1 MKVIVVSNCATSTYY
16 DVTLS
21 LFPDWTIKAA
31 GFNEAER
38 WLQSGEKPEFEQYL
52 KECDLYIGWPLDN
65 LHLATV
71 LNPNAERVIIPELY
85 FRGLHPDVAILEGF
99 WGPFSEG
106 APHTQTSLL
115 ALGARAI
122 GKTAEETR
130 ALFREDVFERLGYF
144 DLYKSEKS
152 HVVAEF
158 GKYGIQLDEAFDFWE
173 TQNDFFY
180 VCHHPRSFV
189 LVDIARY
196 ALKGRFLDADAF
208 ASSESLRRTQPD
220 RLIVGTEVWPVYPE
234 IARRFGF
241 DGSLTWL
248 RFPHCS
254 PREMSLSHVIDVI
267 FDSLDKMDD
276 AWKSVPFIAE
286 CAKRLEGV

>member
-158 GKYGIQLDEAFDFWE
+158 GKYGIQLDEAFDFWRRR
-173 TQNDFFY
+173 TTSSMSAIILAASFSSTSLATPSRGASSMLTLSRVPNPFAAHSPIGSSSGLKYGQST
-180 VCHHPRSFV
+180 PRSPV
-189 LVDIARY
+189 
-196 ALKGRFLDADAF
+196 
-208 ASSESLRRTQPD
+208 ASAST
-220 RLIVGTEVWPVYPE
+220 G
-234 IARRFGF
+234 A
-241 DGSLTWL
+241 
-248 RFPHCS
+248 S
-254 PREMSLSHVIDVI
+254 P
-267 FDSLDKMDD
+267 
-276 AWKSVPFIAE
+276 
-286 CAKRLEGV
+286 G